1 MTAKPSQSAAT
12 GPLAGVRILD
22 LTSVVNGAYAT
33 QMLADQGADVIKL
46 EDPGGDIM
54 RRPGVPEGRNA
65 EGLGPN
71 FLVLNRNKRSIMLD
85 LKQEKARNAVA
96 KLIAT
101 CDVFVASVRYDGL
114 RRLGLA
120 YEDVKAIRPDIIY
133 AHAAGFGSD
142 GPYAG
147 LPAYDDLIQAASGM
161 ADLIPR
167 TFGGEPAFLPTQA
180 ADKISGLF
188 MAQAIAA
195 ALFSR
200 SRTGQGQ
207 FVEVP
212 MLECVTSFLMVEN
225 LYGHV
230 YDPPADQWGYPR
242 TLNPFRKPFATRDGH
257 IGMLPYSDR
266 HWEVFFEI
274 AGLGEEFAAHP
285 EYARMEGRN
294 ANIRELYALVE
305 RAAATKTTQQWVD
318 LLRPL
323 SIPLIALNR
332 LDELENDEH
341 LKAVGFFEQL
351 EHPRVGRYQLP
362 KPPVKFAS
370 TPASIRSHA
379 PRLGEQTAE
388 ILAEAGLSGDE
399 IALVTGTGG

>member
-1 MTAKPSQSAAT
+1 MARYAWTMTEAT
-12 GPLAGVRILD
+12 GPLKGIRILD

-54 RRPGVPEGRNA
+54 RKPGVPEGRNA
-65 EGLGPN
+65 ELLGPN
-71 FLVLNRNKRSIMLD
+71 FLTLNRNKRSIVLD
-85 LKQEKARNAVA
+85 LKTEKARKAVA

-101 CDVFVASVRYDGL
+101 CDVFVASVRYEAL
-114 RRLGLA
+114 TRLGLA
-120 YEDVKAIRPDIIY
+120 YKEVSAIRPDIIY
-133 AHAAGFGSD
+133 AHASGFGSD

-180 ADKISGLF
+180 ADKVSGLF
-188 MAQAIAA
+188 LAQAISA
-195 ALFSR
+195 ALFHR
-200 SRTGQGQ
+200 ERTGKGQ

-212 MLECVTSFLMVEN
+212 MLECVTSFVLVEN

-230 YDPPADQWGYPR
+230 YVPPGDQLGYPR

-257 IGMLPYSDR
+257 IGLLPYSDK
-266 HWEVFFEI
+266 HWAVFFRV
-274 AGLGEEFAAHP
+274 ADFGDVFASRPEFATVA
-285 EYARMEGRN
+285 GRN
-294 ANIRELYALVE
+294 NNIRELYALVE
-305 RAAATKTTQQWVD
+305 QAAATKTTQEWID

-323 SIPLIALNR
+323 SIPVIALNR
-332 LDELENDEH
+332 LDDLENDPH

-351 EHPRVGRYQLP
+351 VHPQVGRYQLP
-362 KPPVKFAS
+362 KPPVRFAS

-379 PRLGEQTAE
+379 PQLGEHTEE
-388 ILAEAGLSGDE
+388 ILAEAGMSADE
-399 IALVTGTGG
+399 IEQAIG

>member
-1 MTAKPSQSAAT
+1 MAMAKAT

-33 QMLADQGADVIKL
+33 QILADQGADVIKL

-54 RRPGVPEGRNA
+54 RRPGVPSGRNA

-71 FLVLNRNKRSIMLD
+71 FLILNRNKRSIMLD
-85 LKQEKARNAVA
+85 LKQDKARAAMA

-101 CDVFVASVRYDGL
+101 CDVFVASVRYDAL
-114 RRLGLA
+114 TRLGLS
-120 YEDVKAIRPDIIY
+120 YDDVSAIRPDIVY

-161 ADLIPR
+161 ADLYPR
-167 TFGGEPAFLPTQA
+167 TFGGEPAMLPTQA

-188 MAQAIAA
+188 MAQAISS
-195 ALFSR
+195 ALFHR
-200 SRTGQGQ
+200 ERTGKGQ

-230 YDPPADQWGYPR
+230 YQPPADQWGYPR
-242 TLNPFRKPFATRDGH
+242 TLNPFRKPFATKDGY

-266 HWEVFFEI
+266 HWALFFEI
-274 AGLGEEFAAHP
+274 AGLGDEFAAHP
-285 EYARMEGRN
+285 EYAMMEGRN

-305 RAAATKTTQQWVD
+305 KAAARRTTQEWID
-318 LLRPL
+318 LLRPH
-323 SIPLIALNR
+323 SIPVIALNR
-332 LDELENDEH
+332 LDDLESDPH
-341 LKAVGFFEQL
+341 LKAVGFFQQL
-351 EHPRVGRYQLP
+351 DHPHVGAYQVP
-362 KPPVKFAS
+362 KPPVKFAA
-370 TPASIRSHA
+370 TPASIHGHA

-388 ILAEAGLSGDE
+388 ILAEAGLSEME
-399 IALVTGTGG
+399 IAGAIGS

>member
-1 MTAKPSQSAAT
+1 MAGTGNGKNAT
-12 GPLAGVRILD
+12 GPLSGVRILD

-54 RRPGVPEGRNA
+54 RRPGVPGGRNA

-85 LKQEKARNAVA
+85 LKQDKARAAVERI
-96 KLIAT
+96 IAT

-114 RRLGLA
+114 TRLGLS
-120 YEDVKAIRPDIIY
+120 YEDVKAIKPDIVY

-167 TFGGEPAFLPTQA
+167 TFGGEPAMLPTQA
-180 ADKISGLF
+180 ADKVSGLF
-188 MAQAIAA
+188 MAQAISA
-195 ALFSR
+195 ALFHR
-200 SRTGQGQ
+200 ERTGQGQ

-212 MLECVTSFLMVEN
+212 MLECVTSFVLVEN
-225 LYGHV
+225 LYGHA
-230 YDPPADQWGYPR
+230 YQPPSDQWGYPR

-257 IGMLPYSDR
+257 IGMLPYSDK
-266 HWEVFFEI
+266 HWALFFDI
-274 AGLGEEFAAHP
+274 AGLAEEFAAHP

-305 RAAATKTTQQWVD
+305 KAAARRTTQEWVD
-318 LLRPL
+318 LLRPH
-323 SIPLIALNR
+323 SIPVIALNR
-332 LDELENDEH
+332 LEDLESDAH

-351 EHPRVGRYQLP
+351 EHPQVGRYQLP
-362 KPPVKFAS
+362 KPPVKFSAS
-370 TPASIRSHA
+370 PSSIRSHA
-379 PRLGEQTAE
+379 PRLGEQTEE
-388 ILAEAGLSGDE
+388 ILAEAGLDPAE
-399 IALVTGTGG
+399 IAEIVGG